1 MGTELENVA
10 PPWSTK
16 EVLCLPERW
25 RGRKSGLVLS
35 SVCVCLG
42 VHEIHHTWKTTKP
55 QHWTRPGRASNTNV
69 LPCPQISPTILTPN
83 PEEHGGMLF
92 KKTFLEFST

>member
-35 SVCVCLG
+35 SVCVCVWVCMKFATHGKPPNLSTGLDLG
-42 VHEIHHTWKTTKP
+42 EPATQMSFPVHK
-55 QHWTRPGRASNTNV
+55 
-69 LPCPQISPTILTPN
+69 
-83 PEEHGGMLF
+83 
-92 KKTFLEFST
+92 FL